1 MIVAFS
7 SYDISHT
14 QVSHCSQLS
23 FLINLLTI
31 VRPMEP
37 NKHLAQTLIRKQ
49 FVERCAAEDLQT
61 SPFAKSSFLI
71 YVLNVFIC
79 YNL

>member
-1 MIVAFS
+1 
-7 SYDISHT
+7 
-14 QVSHCSQLS
+14 
-23 FLINLLTI
+23 
-31 VRPMEP
+31 MEP

-61 SPFAKSSFLI
+61 SPFAKSSFLVH
-71 YVLNVFIC
+71 VLNVFIC